1 MFEKVLNTPIF
12 TEDNKTKV
20 RGVDQ
25 MKYSCKPYS
34 EPQQLM
40 RNKFI
45 IAFYLEGFTKV
56 RADFLFKI
64 YYSRNRLS

>member
-12 TEDNKTKV
+12 TEGTKTKV
-20 RGVDQ
+20 KGVDQ
-25 MKYSCKPYS
+25 MKYLCKPHS

-45 IAFYLEGFTKV
+45 IALHLEGFTKV
-56 RADFLFKI
+56 
-64 YYSRNRLS
+64 